1 MSTVTRALV
10 IPHRTVEIHLLQ
22 IILGNKTCKENFHW
36 IIWKKRCLTTHV
48 VLIISL
54 FSQKKKQIADIM
66 RQLAGP
72 VRLLFATEAYG
83 MGADA
88 PDIRHIF
95 HIGPP
100 NSIECRYMP
109 RHEKTGFL
117 PMRKQRRRS
126 ASQ

>member
-1 MSTVTRALV
+1 M
-10 IPHRTVEIHLLQ
+10 
-22 IILGNKTCKENFHW
+22 
-36 IIWKKRCLTTHV
+36 TTDV

-54 FSQKKKQIADIM
+54 FSQKKKQIADVM

-100 NSIECRYMP
+100 NSIECKYDLSYKMHTLILNSEHNATNRAC
-109 RHEKTGFL
+109 H
-117 PMRKQRRRS
+117 
-126 ASQ
+126 